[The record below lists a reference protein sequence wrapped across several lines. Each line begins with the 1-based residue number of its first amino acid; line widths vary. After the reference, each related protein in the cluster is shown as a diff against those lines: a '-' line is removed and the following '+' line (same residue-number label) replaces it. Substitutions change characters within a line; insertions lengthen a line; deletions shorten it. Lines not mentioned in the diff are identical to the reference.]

1 MNELLPRV
9 PALKV
14 GYRLKI
20 RPFVS
25 PCTDDSSIFQI
36 HAGSK
41 LHFNTC
47 RLYPQRLA
55 IECLPDLLAVSPDP
69 RASLLFIFLLC
80 LPGLS
85 ARFDEICDKIQFVI
99 FNRLIYWNE
108 KRMRICKNYISKES
122 FLLFSC
128 SSWGMLPHKCAF
140 LQILRYIL

>member
-25 PCTDDSSIFQI
+25 PCTHDSSIFQI

-55 IECLPDLLAVSPDP
+55 IECLRIFWQFLQILELLFFLFFIVSPGIVG
-69 RASLLFIFLLC
+69 AI
-80 LPGLS
+80 
-85 ARFDEICDKIQFVI
+85 FDEICDKIQFVI

-108 KRMRICKNYISKES
+108 KRMRSCKNYISKES
-122 FLLFSC
+122 FLFFSC
-128 SSWGMLPHKCAF
+128 SSWGKLPHKCAF
-140 LQILRYIL
+140 LQILRYII